1 LFILDEFTCQ
11 QGGEIW
17 RFPGSS
23 IKGEKFGLSGFLSS
37 KGEKCVIWSYWSL
50 GEIFGSIVIRGEK
63 LSLLE
68 LLLVMLSRLPLS
80 VGTSFDFSFCADF
93 ML

>member
-1 LFILDEFTCQ
+1 VLDEFICQ
-11 QGGEIW
+11 QGGEIL

-37 KGEKCVIWSYWSL
+37 KGERLCYLELFVFRKV
-50 GEIFGSIVIRGEK
+50 FGSAVTGGVD
-63 LSLLE
+63 LGLLE
-68 LLLVMLSRLPLS
+68 LLLVVLSHLPLF
-80 VGTSFDFSFCADF
+80 GETSFDFSFCADF